1 MKQIKQAMNDE
12 VKLIHP
18 QDTILDAAKVMKEFD
33 IGFMPVVEGER
44 VVGAITDRDICVRGT
59 AENKNPN
66 KDRVG
71 DIMTHEVLSCY
82 EDQPIDEV
90 AHVMKEDKVRR
101 VIVLNR
107 DNKLTGVVSMGDLA
121 GHTAVDVSGEVLR
134 QVTTPGE

>member
-59 AENKNPN
+59 AENKDPN

-90 AHVMKEDKVRR
+90 AHVMKEDKIRR
-101 VIVLNR
+101 VIVLDR

-121 GHTAVDVSGEVLR
+121 GHTPVDISGEVLR